1 MTKSVRQG
9 QILKLLRARSICTQ
23 DELARAL
30 IRDSDLVMLV
40 RSEVEQQVVDGLG
53 VRGILPETPAEI
65 DAARRWDPTVWKP

>member
-1 MTKSVRQG
+1 MERFTIS
-9 QILKLLRARSICTQ
+9 LD